1 MFGAAV
7 PCFEARE
14 RLLKVALCIVC
25 IGLGGCMVYA
35 VWVLLAIDI
44 AVVG

>member
-7 PCFEARE
+7 PCFEAKE

-25 IGLGGCMVYA
+25 IGPGGCMVYA
-35 VWVLLAIDI
+35 VCCCRYCCSRVAR
-44 AVVG
+44 